1 MFWSTAV
8 EDILPW
14 MAPSKTTAGA
24 NPQDPIQ
31 RAVKRESF
39 PSEVVSPG
47 FIPTS
52 FSTAFS
58 MFVDPAM

>member
-1 MFWSTAV
+1 MLSSTAV

-14 MAPSKTTAGA
+14 MVPSKTTAGA
-24 NPQDPIQ
+24 SPQDPIQ

-39 PSEVVSPG
+39 PSGVVSPG

-58 MFVDPAM
+58 MFDVPAM